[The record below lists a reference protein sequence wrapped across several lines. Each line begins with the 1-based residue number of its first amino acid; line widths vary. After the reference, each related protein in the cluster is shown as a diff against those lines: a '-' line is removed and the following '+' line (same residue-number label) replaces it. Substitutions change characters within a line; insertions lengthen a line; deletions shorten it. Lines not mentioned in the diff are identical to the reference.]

1 MNFLM
6 KIIYIIVATVGIVYV
21 ASNVFQFFGIGID
34 TYGIYLLFVVAIA
47 SLYIFLPSERGQL
60 FSITNDKMTN

>member
-21 ASNVFQFFGIGID
+21 ASTVFQFFGIGID